1 MNFRNT
7 DRHLEMY
14 RDRPALAECCVEE
27 REAWRREA
35 RTQGLLPF
43 RSGDT
48 IPKSRVTSLSRLRSL
63 LSAGARRAIVMKT
76 PLRPDGSVPVK
87 IGFYDL
93 PPELRELTYKEY
105 IKAWGTQRLTPF
117 RLPRP
122 NGEPYPSSFYYKPI
136 PPHEP
141 PLMRTSRLIRKESL
155 SVFYAC
161 YRFPIIAHPNRGAGP
176 SSMTSWFP
184 RLDAEKLALIR
195 HLEIHLCYESD
206 HKQLGFRQPHS
217 IIYHV
222 DFDEKAN
229 RAVTY
234 VHRKEGSMLGSPEW
248 KLMLSYIRKRVDCL
262 VAQPGI
268 GRFTADDVD
277 AIVGESLTELRDG
290 IGQEPALLLDP
301 S

>member
-1 MNFRNT
+1 MSRN
-7 DRHLEMY
+7 
-14 RDRPALAECCVEE
+14 RPALAECCVEE

-35 RTQGLLPF
+35 RANGLLPF
-43 RSGDT
+43 RSGDA
-48 IPKSRVTSLSRLRSL
+48 IPKSRVTPLSRLRSL
-63 LSAGARRAIVMKT
+63 LSAGARRTVVTKT
-76 PLRPDGSVPVK
+76 PLPPNGSAPVR

-93 PPELRELTYKEY
+93 PPELREQTYKEY
-105 IKAWGTQRLTPF
+105 IKAWGTLRLTPF
-117 RLPRP
+117 HLPRP
-122 NGEPYPSSFYYKPI
+122 HGEPYPPSFYYKPI

-141 PLMRTSRLIRKESL
+141 PLMSTSRLIRKESL
-155 SVFYAC
+155 SIFYSC
-161 YRFPIIAHPNRGAGP
+161 YRFPIIAHPSRDAGP

-184 RLDAEKLALIR
+184 RLDTEKLALIR

-206 HKQLGFRQPHS
+206 HKQLGFRQSHS

-222 DFDEKAN
+222 DFDEKAS

-234 VHRKEGSMLGSPEW
+234 VHRKEGNMLGSQEW
-248 KLMLSYIRKRVDCL
+248 KLMLSYLRKRVDCL

-290 IGQEPALLLDP
+290 TDQDPTLL
-301 S
+301 